1 MGIIA
6 WARTVINRLLRKDA
20 KDIFKTDV
28 QLSSAMETA
37 IATFYNITSGN
48 PPWKDQE
55 DEVDTINFAGYIDD
69 VTAGLVTLDLDI
81 QIDGQGRAELLKE
94 QADYVLKVISDKVSE
109 GLGNAGIM
117 FKPNG
122 ENIDYVEAGNFAPTA
137 ADSNGDIKGCVF
149 RTTLDRNGYRY
160 TR

>member
-1 MGIIA
+1 MGFIA
-6 WARTVINRLLRKDA
+6 WARTVIDRLLRKDA

-28 QLSSAMETA
+28 SLSSAMETA

-81 QIDGQGRAELLKE
+81 QIDGQGRAELLKK

-149 RTTLDRNGYRY
+149 RTILSFHEH
-160 TR
+160 